1 MVDNTVKIPYSSCI
15 GNNTRQNRQMFLQVS
30 PHAGERFQQR
40 LDFNAPRKIQ
50 VPKGYIVKRY
60 RHFNTNNEILLVLTM
75 FRGQPA
81 IFVCDKTD
89 RVLLT
94 VVTTGKMMTLAMKT
108 LKEKK
113 CVSQNSGLMN

>member
-1 MVDNTVKIPYSSCI
+1 
-15 GNNTRQNRQMFLQVS
+15 MFLQVS
-30 PHAGERFQQR
+30 PHASERFQQR
-40 LDFNAPRKIQ
+40 LDYNAPRKIQ

-60 RHFNTNNEILLVLTM
+60 RHFNTNNEILLVLTL

-81 IFVCDKTD
+81 VFVCDQTD

-94 VVTTGKMMTLAMKT
+94 VVTTGKIMTLAMKT

-113 CVSQNSGLMN
+113 CVSQNNGLMN